1 MRFFETFL
9 WFYRNTRSLLV
20 ETRLSLE
27 KHEPENADQ
36 HWKTT
41 VSELTTGFFALG
53 FVIYIVGKNADN
65 IGKLK

>member
-1 MRFFETFL
+1 M
-9 WFYRNTRSLLV
+9 WFYKNTRSLLS

-41 VSELTTGFFALG
+41 VTELSTGFLTIG
-53 FVIYIVGKNADN
+53 FILYIVLKNSNN
-65 IGKLK
+65 IGRLKQ